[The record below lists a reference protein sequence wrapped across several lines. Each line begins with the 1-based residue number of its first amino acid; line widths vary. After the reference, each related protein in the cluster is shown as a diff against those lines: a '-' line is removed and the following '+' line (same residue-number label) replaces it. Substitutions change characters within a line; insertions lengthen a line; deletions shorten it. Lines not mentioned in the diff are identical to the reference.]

1 MADDMR
7 TLGYICPKCGA
18 QVMGAR
24 SVFALE
30 ASDAEIECSCGGSVL
45 RTNYDGQNYHIL
57 VPCGVCGQT
66 HEAVC
71 PPERMLHAATALSCP
86 DSKQFCCFIG
96 DEGTVEHHLREA
108 SIAISKEKAQ
118 ENSGEAEAFTD
129 NVIMYEFL
137 SELKDI
143 AARPNGIRNGPEARS
158 YSFTPFFLRIEG
170 DGHFPPGITSFMW
183 QQRSSRSR
191 SVAALSRS
199 RAPQSLHR
207 AGLPLSCG
215 LLTVFSAARW
225 GSA

>member
-96 DEGTVEHHLREA
+96 DEGTVEHT
-108 SIAISKEKAQ
+108 
-118 ENSGEAEAFTD
+118 SGRPALPSPRKRRRRT
-129 NVIMYEFL
+129 
-137 SELKDI
+137 
-143 AARPNGIRNGPEARS
+143 AARRRP
-158 YSFTPFFLRIEG
+158 
-170 DGHFPPGITSFMW
+170 
-183 QQRSSRSR
+183 
-191 SVAALSRS
+191 
-199 RAPQSLHR
+199 
-207 AGLPLSCG
+207 LP
-215 LLTVFSAARW
+215 TM
-225 GSA
+225 

>member
-45 RTNYDGQNYHIL
+45 R
-57 VPCGVCGQT
+57 
-66 HEAVC
+66 
-71 PPERMLHAATALSCP
+71 MLHAATALCCP
-86 DSKQFCCFIG
+86 DRKQFCCFIG

-143 AARPNGIRNGPEARS
+143 AARPNGITCGCGSHDYSMEIRRDAVELTCRDCGAR
-158 YSFTPFFLRIEG
+158 LR
-170 DGHFPPGITSFMW
+170 
-183 QQRSSRSR
+183 
-191 SVAALSRS
+191 L
-199 RAPQSLHR
+199 
-207 AGLPLSCG
+207 
-215 LLTVFSAARW
+215 SAATDRDLDDLCCHMKLVIP
-225 GSA
+225 GRK